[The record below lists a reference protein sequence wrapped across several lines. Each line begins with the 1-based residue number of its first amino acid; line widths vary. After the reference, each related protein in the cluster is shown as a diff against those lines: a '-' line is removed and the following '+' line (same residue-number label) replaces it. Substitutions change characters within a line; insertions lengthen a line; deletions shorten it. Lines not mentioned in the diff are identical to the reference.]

1 MNVTDAVDS
10 RKSIRAFLDKA
21 VPNELILKLLK
32 KASRS
37 PSGGN
42 LQPWRVFVINNQS
55 MTDFLEFPKKQTTN
69 L

>member
-10 RKSIRAFLDKA
+10 RKSVRAFLDKA

-37 PSGGN
+37 PSGEIFN
-42 LQPWRVFVINNQS
+42 LGESLLSTINQ
-55 MTDFLEFPKKQTTN
+55 
-69 L
+69 